1 MAFFRLSLGIV
12 EFIVDF
18 QKTIPYKNSNIEY
31 QQKKISYFKY
41 DAQMPNIKRYC
52 LVTQVEK
59 LSYQF

>member
-18 QKTIPYKNSNIEY
+18 QKTIPFKIVILNIS
-31 QQKKISYFKY
+31 KKISYFKY

-52 LVTQVEK
+52 LVTQVDK
-59 LSYQF
+59 LGYQF